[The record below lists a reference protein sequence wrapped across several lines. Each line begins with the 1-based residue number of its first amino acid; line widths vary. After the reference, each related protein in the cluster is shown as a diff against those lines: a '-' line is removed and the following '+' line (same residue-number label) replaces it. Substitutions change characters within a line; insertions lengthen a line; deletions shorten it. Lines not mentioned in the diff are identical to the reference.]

1 MRVLAINGSPRK
13 KWNTA
18 TLLGKAIE
26 GAASKGALA
35 EMIHLYDLNYKGCMS
50 CFACKLKDGG
60 SYGKCALKDG
70 LAPVLAEIRKADAIV
85 LGSPIYFCRV
95 TGEMR
100 SFMERLLFPY
110 LEYADPWRSLFPRK
124 ISTGIIY
131 TMNITEE
138 EMKAFRVE
146 YSLDA
151 NETVLKMIFGASESL
166 YCYDT
171 YQFADYSKVFAD
183 RINVEAKEQKRREIF
198 PKDCEKAYE
207 MGVRLTETAENL

>member
-1 MRVLAINGSPRK
+1 M
-13 KWNTA
+13 
-18 TLLGKAIE
+18 
-26 GAASKGALA
+26 
-35 EMIHLYDLNYKGCMS
+35 
-50 CFACKLKDGG
+50 
-60 SYGKCALKDG
+60 
-70 LAPVLAEIRKADAIV
+70 
-85 LGSPIYFCRV
+85 

-124 ISTGIIY
+124 IGTGIIY

-138 EMKAFRVE
+138 EMKTFRMG
-146 YSLDA
+146 YSLDV

-171 YQFADYSKVFAD
+171 YQFEDYSKVVSD
-183 RINVEAKEQKRREIF
+183 RINVEAKEQRRRKIF

-207 MGVRLTETAENL
+207 MGVRLTETKKNL